1 MRCARHSTNDCEHA
15 AGQRAPHHTLYGSC
29 FAAKGPATRT
39 LTESKRRNP
48 RRKRNSREASGF
60 ITPYVIRRTSIHF
73 LKDSMRVFV
82 DARPK
87 CPDHYY
93 LPQAAVRVTS
103 LPLQGLVQW
112 KICCDSCQTRGRQGR
127 SDPHA
132 SPSTASRASS
142 TRFPTCHANKRKL
155 GLQPHLRRL
164 PPPMRIGWRTAA

>member
-15 AGQRAPHHTLYGSC
+15 AGQRATPSHSLRSLLAGYKQLT
-29 FAAKGPATRT
+29 TRN
-39 LTESKRRNP
+39 SPVAKRRNA
-48 RRKRNSREASGF
+48 RRKRNSRGASGV
-60 ITPYVIRRTSIHF
+60 ITGAYVIREHPFIFSRGS
-73 LKDSMRVFV
+73 
-82 DARPK
+82 RPK

-155 GLQPHLRRL
+155 GLQPPHLRRL